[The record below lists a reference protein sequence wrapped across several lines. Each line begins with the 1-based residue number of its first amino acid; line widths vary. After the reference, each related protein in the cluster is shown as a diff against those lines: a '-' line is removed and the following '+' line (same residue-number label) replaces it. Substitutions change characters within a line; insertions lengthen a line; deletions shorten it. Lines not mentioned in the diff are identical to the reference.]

1 MFSFVVSGADN
12 DPPDFRY
19 VDGFIWALSACHGL
33 RPLLLRRVAVDVLG
47 LNAGLD
53 KAIANGKGMPGA
65 NTQFRSIGNSSQLD
79 LNPDLGLRGG
89 YLNRDR

>member
-1 MFSFVVSGADN
+1 MFSFVVSGSTMPISVMWTGSSGRFQPVTGCVA
-12 DPPDFRY
+12 F
-19 VDGFIWALSACHGL
+19 
-33 RPLLLRRVAVDVLG
+33 LLRRVAVDVLG

-53 KAIANGKGMPGA
+53 KAIVNGKGMPGA